1 VERFTGNRSPIFE
14 ETETS
19 ARSLKFANDAFSWL
33 LRKPQIHVSQ
43 TGPSQQMQ
51 SFVAEVDARRLS
63 GPLDNEYGIYVKI
76 SNDDSWWAG
85 ISSDGWFL
93 LRRRLKDDN
102 QDIKKWTKATSLIT
116 DAPHRLRLE
125 MQSGHVRFLLDGKL
139 LIEQSDS
146 RIQGG
151 RVGLYVGTMKTV
163 GTGVKIEFDNFVL
176 SSQTPSLAAAPAQAI
191 IERFDGNRATVFE
204 EAEGKSNSKRFVDES
219 FVWTARKVSTRY
231 YQLGPNREWVT
242 FTAEVDARRVSGPM
256 DNGFGIFVKC
266 SSNESW
272 WAGISSDGYFKVARR
287 SGGKDESLKK
297 WTKSS
302 RLSDTT
308 HRIRVE
314 AQAGKVR
321 LSADGQLLTEI
332 VHSSIKAGRVG
343 LYVETMKNVGQGLT
357 VRFDNFTLMQG
368 GGPAPAAALPAPTSG
383 RRVTEGFHGN
393 RSSIFEE
400 TETTA
405 RALKFVDEAF
415 VWTIKEGNVH
425 VGQRGNESTKGR
437 DFVAEVDARRLSGPK
452 DNGFGL
458 YVDCEGD
465 ECWWAGISS
474 DGFYQLCQ
482 RKAGKRKQIKKW
494 TKAAHL
500 ITDSPHRLRLVV
512 RGTTAKLYV
521 DGKLLAEVSH
531 EAIKGGMVGLYA
543 ETTGDLDGPLKVKFD
558 NFSFARTSMR

>member
-1 VERFTGNRSPIFE
+1 MRP
-14 ETETS
+14 
-19 ARSLKFANDAFSWL
+19 
-33 LRKPQIHVSQ
+33 
-43 TGPSQQMQ
+43 
-51 SFVAEVDARRLS
+51 
-63 GPLDNEYGIYVKI
+63 
-76 SNDDSWWAG
+76 
-85 ISSDGWFL
+85 
-93 LRRRLKDDN
+93 
-102 QDIKKWTKATSLIT
+102 
-116 DAPHRLRLE
+116 
-125 MQSGHVRFLLDGKL
+125 GHVRFLFDGN
-139 LIEQSDS
+139 LIIDTTDS

-151 RVGLYVGTMKTV
+151 RVGLYVATMKEV
-163 GTGVKIEFDNFVL
+163 GTGVKVEFDNFVL
-176 SSQTPSLAAAPAQAI
+176 SSRTSRPTAPPAQQI
-191 IERFDGNRATVFE
+191 IERFDGNRSTVFE
-204 EAEGKSNSKRFVDES
+204 EATGKSDSKRFVDGS
-219 FVWTARKVSTRY
+219 FVWTVRKINTRY
-231 YQLGPNREWVT
+231 YQLGPDREFDA
-242 FTAEVDARRVSGPM
+242 FTAEVDASRVSGPM
-256 DNGFGIFVKC
+256 DNGFGIFVRC
-266 SSNESW
+266 NNDESW

-302 RLSDTT
+302 QLSDTT

-321 LSADGQLLTEI
+321 LSANGQLLIEI

-368 GGPAPAAALPAPTSG
+368 GGPAPAAAPSAPRSG
-383 RRVTEGFHGN
+383 RLVTERFLGN

-400 TETTA
+400 TETAA
-405 RALKFVDEAF
+405 RGLKFVDEAF

-425 VGQRGNESTKGR
+425 VGQRGNESTKGQ
-437 DFVAEVDARRLSGPK
+437 DFVAEVDAMRLSGPK

-474 DGFYQLCQ
+474 DGFYQFCQ

-500 ITDSPHRLRLVV
+500 ITDRLHRLKLVV

-521 DGKLLAEVSH
+521 DGKLLAEVNH
-531 EAIKGGMVGLYA
+531 EGIKEGMVGLYA
-543 ETTGDLDGPLKVKFD
+543 ETTGDLDGPLKIKFD